1 MNLLATLS
9 FWVSPSFH
17 SQLAE
22 YWELAGDA
30 ELAYNS
36 QFGFASNLQLAYNSQ
51 FGFASNLQLACNS
64 LQHLLCGST
73 VFVTN
78 STLSW
83 NI

>member
-1 MNLLATLS
+1 MNLLAALS
-9 FWVSPSFH
+9 FWVSPGFH

-22 YWELAGDA
+22 YSELAGDA

-36 QFGFASNLQLAYNSQ
+36 QFGFACN
-51 FGFASNLQLACNS
+51 FQLACTS

>member
-36 QFGFASNLQLAYNSQ
+36 QFGFASNLQLA
-51 FGFASNLQLACNS
+51 CNS